1 MNEYLY
7 ISFRLISIL
16 NVLWAYSKMTV
27 YQLYICRYIYI
38 YIYIL
43 LMPSRWARQNH
54 TTTRALSKTDKTEKI
69 NRKKA
74 TVEMACPLDEEYLE
88 KSKRR

>member
-1 MNEYLY
+1 
-7 ISFRLISIL
+7 
-16 NVLWAYSKMTV
+16 
-27 YQLYICRYIYI
+27 
-38 YIYIL
+38 
-43 LMPSRWARQNH
+43 MPSRWARQNH